1 MPVDEM
7 SQDERRLR
15 ELEAT
20 DKKLDKRIR
29 ELEKLIQ
36 RLATFVG
43 ASRQMTEAP

>member
-1 MPVDEM
+1 MPIDEM
-7 SQDERRLR
+7 SADERRLR
-15 ELEAT
+15 QLEAN
-20 DKKLDKRIR
+20 DKKQDKRIG